1 MICKKCS
8 NEIDDNALYCQYC
21 GAKNKSAVKANAVDI
36 PDEKSKNK
44 KKITIIICV
53 AVAVALAAAGIV
65 FGVLYSKHQQ
75 NASDNSTVVEQGETE
90 YADNA
95 SLDSLLSSQP
105 LTVTG
110 TKYLIAGTNSQL
122 AYDAVSADVLNNS
135 DVNIASFELSF
146 CAWDAAGQPIMIT
159 QPEETQEPAYIRT
172 IKYDFASNLSG
183 QTSLAPG
190 ASFGNAAICVSTD
203 PQIITVKACVKSYVS
218 VDGIT
223 WENPYYENFKHNY
236 ANQPL
241 NAEPANE
248 TTSAATAP
256 QESTT
261 AVNPPAASDA
271 TNAAAPAQA
280 TTQASTSMPSVAL
293 N

>member
-1 MICKKCS
+1 MVCKKCS
-8 NEIDDNALYCQYC
+8 NEIDDNALYCQHC
-21 GAKNKSAVKANAVDI
+21 GAKNKNAVNVNI
-36 PDEKSKNK
+36 PAQKIKRK
-44 KKITIIICV
+44 KTITIIISV

-65 FGVLYSKHQQ
+65 CGVLYSKQQ
-75 NASDNSTVVEQGETE
+75 LNASDNSADIQQGETE

-95 SLDSLLSSQP
+95 SLDALLSSQP
-105 LTVTG
+105 LAVTG

-122 AYDAVSADVLNNS
+122 AYDAISADVLNNS

-146 CAWDAAGQPIMIT
+146 CAWDAAGQPIMIA

-172 IKYDFASNLSG
+172 IKYDFANNKSG
-183 QTSLAPG
+183 QTLLAPG
-190 ASFGNAAICVSTD
+190 SSFGNAAIYVSTD

-218 VDGIT
+218 TDGIT
-223 WENPYYENFKHNY
+223 WENPYYENFMHNY

-241 NAEPANE
+241 SSEPVSE
-248 TTSAATAP
+248 PTTAAAA

-261 AVNPPAASDA
+261 VADTQQAADA
-271 TNAAAPAQA
+271 KQDTAPAQA
-280 TTQASTSMPSVAL
+280 TAEPSTSQASVAL

>member
-1 MICKKCS
+1 MICRKCS
-8 NEIDDNALYCQYC
+8 NEIDDNALYCQHC
-21 GAKNKSAVKANAVDI
+21 GAKNKDAVKANTPAQKI
-36 PDEKSKNK
+36 KRK
-44 KKITIIICV
+44 KTITIVISV

-65 FGVLYSKHQQ
+65 CGVLYSKQQQ
-75 NASDNSTVVEQGETE
+75 NASDNSADIQQGETE

-95 SLDSLLSSQP
+95 SLDALLSSQP
-105 LTVTG
+105 LAVTG

-146 CAWDAAGQPIMIT
+146 CAWDSAGQPIMIA
-159 QPEETQEPAYIRT
+159 QPEEAQEPAYIRT
-172 IKYDFASNLSG
+172 IKYDFANNKSG

-190 ASFGNAAICVSTD
+190 SSFGNAAIYVSTD

-218 VDGIT
+218 TDGIT
-223 WENPYYENFKHNY
+223 WENPYYENFMHNY

-241 NAEPANE
+241 SAEPVSE
-248 TTSAATAP
+248 TTTAAEAAS

-261 AVNPPAASDA
+261 TADTTA
-271 TNAAAPAQA
+271 TDTTQGTAPAQA
-280 TTQASTSMPSVAL
+280 TTEENTSQASVAL